1 MEDERSAHADP
12 VAPVPPPVG
21 AGSGVPR
28 WQRWLRC
35 LLALLGLSGLLL
47 AALPH
52 ALRLAG
58 QTWLNRQPGVNA
70 HIERVELNLPQ
81 GRLALQGLELRR
93 QGEPVLQIGRLWCD
107 LAWGALGQRRIELTE
122 LGLDDFFMTLR
133 QPDGQPLELAGFS
146 LPVST
151 APGAEDVPQAAAKP
165 WGFGCDRLQLRALR
179 LGCDLPSY
187 QGTLELVRTD
197 MTALASWQPQQETL
211 VQLHLRRE
219 EQHLHLDARLQP
231 LASDLVGQGE
241 VRLQDL
247 QLEPLAPLLA
257 LAGIKQPQGAV
268 QLQGH
273 WQLTRAASGLLQLG
287 WQGRVQLAAL
297 ALRQAELALGP
308 LDLDWQGQLRLQQ
321 SPESLQL
328 QLDGPL
334 QLERFALNEAA
345 AGLQLQQQGFSWQG
359 QLELKQT
366 SQMLELNLTG
376 DLALAALDLALPTAD
391 LQLRQEGFSWQGQLK
406 LNQAQQVLELDLTGD
421 LALADLQLQQPT
433 ADLQLQQQGLH
444 WQGRAQLLPGEL
456 PDAGRQLWLAGRL
469 RLPQL
474 EVRTGQQHLQ
484 AQLRQLEL
492 HTEMQ
497 LPLEQ
502 PQLLQ
507 LSADLTLG
515 PVQLRDQRDGALLSG
530 WQRLRL
536 ESVRLQDET
545 VQLGPLRIEGLEA
558 LRLAGA
564 SAAAVLQCRQLQ
576 LDELSWW
583 GQRPELA
590 VGPVLIDGLQ
600 LALERPV
607 DGPFNL
613 QAWQQR
619 LQPLGE
625 FAPAGSSAATPQH
638 ASREDEPAAPA
649 PLHWRLASVRL
660 RDGGLRLNDR
670 QPQPPVQLQLSAL
683 RFDLG
688 ALDSRQPRRETA
700 VALALA
706 TGQGGQLQLSGRCS
720 PLDPLQ
726 QADLQLDLQHLALTD
741 FAPYIEETLGYR
753 IRHGAVDLQVKAPV
767 RQGQIDLHSQLS
779 LRALEL
785 GNLTP
790 EQEERASAG
799 LGMPLSL
806 ALALLRDGQG
816 DIHLELP
823 FAGDLSDPKL
833 NIGPAVRT
841 ALVKAVQKTLQLTLA
856 PVGALFK
863 VGQLV
868 GLGGPLALEPVPF
881 VAGTAELLPSA
892 APQLKALREL
902 LQQRP
907 ALRLKLCSGLSPADV
922 ALLPPPEGVKQPP
935 QKKKAAAAA
944 QDAAAPAFDSEVAR
958 ELLRQRNAALLQ
970 RLGGDGGAQPGQLLP
985 CQPDIRVQADPPQAQ
1000 LSF

>member
-1 MEDERSAHADP
+1 MEDERSAHAEP
-12 VAPVPPPVG
+12 VAPVPRPVA

-58 QTWLNRQPGVNA
+58 ETWLNRQPGVNA

-93 QGEPVLQIGRLWCD
+93 QGEPVLQLGRLWCD

-122 LGLDDFFMTLR
+122 LGLDDFYMTLR
-133 QPDGQPLELAGFS
+133 QPAGQPLELAGFS
-146 LPVST
+146 LPAPSAT
-151 APGAEDVPQAAAKP
+151 APAAEQAQEGAKP

-219 EQHLHLDARLQP
+219 AQHLHLDARLQP

-241 VRLQDL
+241 VWLQDL
-247 QLEPLAPLLA
+247 QLEPLAPLLG
-257 LAGIKQPQGAV
+257 LAGIEQPQGAV

-334 QLERFALNEAA
+334 RLDRFALNEAA
-345 AGLQLQQQGFSWQG
+345 AGLQLRQQGFSWQG

-366 SQMLELNLTG
+366 AQRLELNLIG
-376 DLALAALDLALPTAD
+376 DLALAALDLALP
-391 LQLRQEGFSWQGQLK
+391 K
-406 LNQAQQVLELDLTGD
+406 
-421 LALADLQLQQPT
+421 

-444 WQGRAQLLPGEL
+444 WQGSAQLLPGEL
-456 PDAGRQLWLAGRL
+456 PDAGRQLRLAGRL

-474 EVRTGQQHLQ
+474 ELRAGQQHLQ

-507 LSADLTLG
+507 LTADLTLG

-545 VQLGPLRIEGLEA
+545 VQLGPLRIEELQA
-558 LRLAGA
+558 LRFAGT

-600 LALERPV
+600 LALERPA

-619 LQPLGE
+619 LQSLGE
-625 FAPAGSSAATPQH
+625 STPAGSSAATPRH
-638 ASREDEPAAPA
+638 ASPEDEPAAPA

-833 NIGPAVRT
+833 NVGPAVRT

-881 VAGTAELLPSA
+881 VAGTAELLPTA

-935 QKKKAAAAA
+935 QKKEAAAAA
-944 QDAAAPAFDSEVAR
+944 QDAAVPAFDSEAAR